1 MSNLDRETPI
11 VHRNFWLI
19 PLLLLAA
26 SCGASFAPAQLS
38 ARDYAVL
45 SDFLRSQLEGR
56 NGIDD
61 IRVGPNGSMI
71 APLTM
76 AFLKPLERDMRDSII
91 RNLKGVSSD
100 TIESF
105 EHCGRKQ
112 MLVSHAFNLP
122 VEYEMARPEETK
134 DIKTLY
140 ERHPR
145 TNGYVQF
152 SCVGVNSSDTQA
164 LFFLERLM
172 THSAVGKWI
181 LMERGPSGKWMVK
194 QEYVTWIA

>member
-1 MSNLDRETPI
+1 VSNLARKTPI
-11 VHRNFWLI
+11 VHRNFCLI

-26 SCGASFAPAQLS
+26 SCGARFTPAQLS
-38 ARDYAVL
+38 VRDYAVL
-45 SDFLRSQLEGR
+45 SDFLRSQLARR

-61 IRVGPNGSMI
+61 IRVGPKGSMI

-76 AFLKPLERDMRDSII
+76 AFLKPLEREMRDSII
-91 RNLKGVSSD
+91 RNLKGVTFD

-105 EHCGRKQ
+105 EHCARNR
-112 MLVSHAFNLP
+112 MLVSHTFNLP
-122 VEYEMARPEETK
+122 VEYEMATPEETR
-134 DIKTLY
+134 DIKALY
-140 ERHPR
+140 TRHPR

-152 SCVGVNSSDTQA
+152 SCVGVNLSDTQA
-164 LFFLERLM
+164 LFSLERLM